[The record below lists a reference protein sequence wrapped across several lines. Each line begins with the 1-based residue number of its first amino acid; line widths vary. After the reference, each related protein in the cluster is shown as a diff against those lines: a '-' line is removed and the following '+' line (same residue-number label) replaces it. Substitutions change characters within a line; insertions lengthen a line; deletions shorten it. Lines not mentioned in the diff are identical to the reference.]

1 MTPSELL
8 SYLKSQKWFFG
19 VRADAALLFYSSK
32 QEGVRRHVK
41 DIHGID
47 FAETLLAPLNG
58 QPVRVINVEQAKAF
72 HEVSLAKVKEDPSI
86 LVERIKE
93 NDKLWVRIGRECEA
107 LDKAVKS
114 DDETAAIEAYRQ
126 VSASYA
132 ETGAQFIVIFSLGLK
147 LTELNAVRG
156 TRYGDALAL
165 HDHWR
170 NHVALKEELMGE
182 CWYDFFVFMAEHRR
196 LKTSAL
202 DLMRYLSLPEVYSW
216 LAGEP
221 LDVDEIVSR
230 RIEQSFVYL
239 DLWKDR
245 RVIDDPGLIAQIEA
259 QFSSPEPELATAD
272 GIINGQPAYVGE
284 GLIKGEAVVVKS
296 KEDLASKVDLIPGN
310 ILVAIQTTPHYIPY
324 LKDVKAIITDE
335 GGITCHAAILSR
347 EMKIPCIVGTKNS
360 TGVLKDGDVVEMD
373 TEKGNVKIV
382 KNS

>member
-19 VRADAALLFYSSK
+19 VRADASLLFYSSK

-41 DIHGID
+41 TIHGID

-86 LVERIKE
+86 LVEHIKE

-114 DDETAAIEAYRQ
+114 EDETASVEAYRQ

-132 ETGAQFIVIFSLGLK
+132 ETGAQFIIIFSLGLK

-156 TRYGDALAL
+156 TLYGDALAL

-182 CWYDFFVFMAEHRR
+182 CWYDFFVFIAERRR

-216 LAGEP
+216 LEGENV
-221 LDVDEIVSR
+221 DVDEVVSR
-230 RIEQSFVYL
+230 RIRQSFVYL
-239 DLWKDR
+239 DLRQER
-245 RVIDDPGLIAQIEA
+245 RVIDDPGLIAQVEA
-259 QFSSPEPELATAD
+259 QFASPEPEPTATD
-272 GIINGQPAYVGE
+272 STIKGQPAYVGK
-284 GLIKGEAVVVKS
+284 GLIKGEVVVVKS
-296 KEDLASKVDLIPGN
+296 KEDLASKADLIPGK

-347 EMKIPCIVGTKNS
+347 EMKIPCIVGTKRATS
-360 TGVLKDGDVVEMD
+360 VLKDGDEVETD
-373 TEKGNVKIV
+373 VEKGIIKII
-382 KNS
+382 K